1 MINAFSEGLVLAGRS
16 GLDPSVLLDVL
27 VSNNLDFLLLVM
39 DSLTIYEF
47 ILAGSGWN
55 CKSNV

>member
-1 MINAFSEGLVLAGRS
+1 MMNAFSEGLVLAGRS

-27 VSNNLDFLLLVM
+27 VSSYLDFILLVV
-39 DSLTIYEF
+39 DLLTVDEF
-47 ILAGSGWN
+47 ILAGSRWN